1 MSNFTCFPV
10 KNREKCTERE
20 KVKTAGKK
28 FEKMLDFRGAGQYTI
43 GVCRIGGKNMLSEL
57 HSAHKVIGVKQT
69 KKAIKD
75 GKASMVY
82 VALDAEKRVTGPIYE
97 LCTENHVQMV
107 EITTMAELGDAV
119 GIDVGA
125 SVVSV
130 LAE

>member
-1 MSNFTCFPV
+1 MN
-10 KNREKCTERE
+10 
-20 KVKTAGKK
+20 
-28 FEKMLDFRGAGQYTI
+28 
-43 GVCRIGGKNMLSEL
+43 
-57 HSAHKVIGVKQT
+57 
-69 KKAIKD
+69 
-75 GKASMVY
+75 
-82 VALDAEKRVTGPIYE
+82 VALDAEKRVTGQIYE